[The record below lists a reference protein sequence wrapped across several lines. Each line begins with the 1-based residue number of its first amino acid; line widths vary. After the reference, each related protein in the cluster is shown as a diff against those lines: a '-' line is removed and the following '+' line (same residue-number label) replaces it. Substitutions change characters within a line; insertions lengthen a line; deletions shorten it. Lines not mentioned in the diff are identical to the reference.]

1 MAEDE
6 GVSHLHYLTAHS
18 SSPLFCTCSAI
29 LLLLIVVRNEV
40 NLIKKYTAVVIQNRD
55 QENEVNSMIITVL
68 I

>member
-40 NLIKKYTAVVIQNRD
+40 NLIKNILQLSFKIEIRK
-55 QENEVNSMIITVL
+55 MK
-68 I
+68 